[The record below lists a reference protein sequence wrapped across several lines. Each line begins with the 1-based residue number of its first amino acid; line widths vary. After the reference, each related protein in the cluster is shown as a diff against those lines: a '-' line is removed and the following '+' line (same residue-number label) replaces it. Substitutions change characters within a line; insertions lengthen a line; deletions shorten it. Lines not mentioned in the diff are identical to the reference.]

1 MAAMLD
7 EILSSTRRRIAR
19 LAQRPQ
25 TDAAARRPVR
35 AFDAALSGSGL
46 SVIGEVKRKS
56 PSRGVLA
63 ADLDPVSQARIYEQA
78 GAAAVSVLTEPEHFS
93 GSNQDLSAV
102 SEAVGIPVIRKD
114 FILDAAQV
122 WESLAIGA
130 DALLLIVAV
139 LGDGQLRDL
148 LAETARAGLV
158 ALVAVHNPSEAER
171 AIEAGARVVGVNNRD
186 LRDFTVDLGTAR
198 AVAPYLSEAS
208 VKVAESGIHTP
219 AQAAEMAE
227 AGYDA
232 ILVGEA
238 LVRARR
244 PGELVSRMRGAV

>member
-7 EILSSTRRRIAR
+7 KILSSTRLRISR
-19 LAQRPQ
+19 LREQPEA
-25 TDAAARRPVR
+25 DCVASRPVR
-35 AFDAALSGSGL
+35 ALDAALSGEGL
-46 SVIGEVKRKS
+46 AVIGEVKRKS

-63 ADLDPVSQARIYEQA
+63 EQLDPVRQARIYEKA
-78 GAAAVSVLTEPEHFS
+78 GAAAISVLTEPEHFS

-102 SEAVGIPVIRKD
+102 AEAVGIPVIRKD
-114 FILDAAQV
+114 FILDVSQV
-122 WESLAIGA
+122 WESRYIGA
-130 DALLLIVAV
+130 DALLLIVGI
-139 LGDGQLRDL
+139 LDDEQLKDL
-148 LAETARAGLV
+148 LAETARAGMA
-158 ALVAVHNPSEAER
+158 ALVEVHNPSEAER

-198 AVAPYLSEAS
+198 RVAPYLPAAS

-219 AQAAEMAE
+219 AQAGEMAE

-232 ILVGEA
+232 VLVGEA

-244 PGELVSRMRGAV
+244 PGELVSQLRGAI